1 MKGYTGETIG
11 TQIIKGIDQL
21 LQVELS
27 TQAEVELE
35 EFLLYHEKDIAD
47 DYEDFGPLRYVFR
60 DIIGRAPNA

>member
-1 MKGYTGETIG
+1 M
-11 TQIIKGIDQL
+11 
-21 LQVELS
+21 ELS